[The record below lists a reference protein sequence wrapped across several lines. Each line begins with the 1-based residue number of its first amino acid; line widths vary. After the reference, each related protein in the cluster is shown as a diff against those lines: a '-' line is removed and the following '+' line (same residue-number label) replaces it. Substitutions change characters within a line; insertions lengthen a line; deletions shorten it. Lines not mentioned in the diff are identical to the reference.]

1 MDDIKQKRTQREA
14 NNAAMGI
21 KVDVDFQAMVETQ
34 QENVSEMQPVSH
46 RHFIDQL
53 SESLTDTLCFL
64 FQHIPADQLK
74 INVLIK
80 KRPIFEKELASGEI
94 DVISVSNPSVI
105 VHDCKYKVDGITK
118 FIDNQSFE
126 FDNTFS
132 ELETN
137 EELYR
142 FSVEPILDLVFN
154 TGTITIFAYGQTGS
168 GKTFTMQGLQNLAVQ
183 DLFERGIDYWQN
195 NQRNFAV
202 TVSMYEIYGGKVYD
216 LLNNHEVLK
225 ILEDRNQKIQIQG
238 LAEHFVSSEE
248 QIIDLI
254 NQGNGVRT
262 THATKSNDTSSRS
275 HAVCQIKI

>member
-1 MDDIKQKRTQREA
+1 M
-14 NNAAMGI
+14 
-21 KVDVDFQAMVETQ
+21 
-34 QENVSEMQPVSH
+34 
-46 RHFIDQL
+46 
-53 SESLTDTLCFL
+53 
-64 FQHIPADQLK
+64 
-74 INVLIK
+74 IK

-168 GKTFTMQGLQNLAVQ
+168 GKTFTMQGLQNLAV
-183 DLFERGIDYWQN
+183 
-195 NQRNFAV
+195 
-202 TVSMYEIYGGKVYD
+202 
-216 LLNNHEVLK
+216 
-225 ILEDRNQKIQIQG
+225 
-238 LAEHFVSSEE
+238 
-248 QIIDLI
+248 
-254 NQGNGVRT
+254 
-262 THATKSNDTSSRS
+262 
-275 HAVCQIKI
+275 